1 MTDAFSRTR
10 DDAGSDEAD
19 VAAFEA
25 LFTEFL
31 QSEQGQQVLQKAIE
45 VAERKKK
52 EASGENFTWTITLY
66 LYGLGRCVFE
76 SSPLIICR
84 RVWGK

>member
-19 VAAFEA
+19 VAAFQA

-31 QSEQGQQVLQKAIE
+31 QSEQGQQVLERAIT
-45 VAERKKK
+45 VAERRAE
-52 EASGENFTWTITLY
+52 EASGENLHEIY
-66 LYGLGRCVFE
+66 H
-76 SSPLIICR
+76 
-84 RVWGK
+84 